1 MIPVSTI
8 HENYEGFMKIY
19 IKKSKDVINLMDIV
33 DNPFERDFNRML
45 DANTLQNFPITVKC
59 IDNTNKIFDLD
70 LVVIRGNKL
79 GVRR

>member
-1 MIPVSTI
+1 
-8 HENYEGFMKIY
+8 
-19 IKKSKDVINLMDIV
+19 MDIV

-70 LVVIRGNKL
+70 LVVIKGNKL